1 MNCELGEYKHKNDV
15 ILIKKLSQI
24 LLMRYNFFEN
34 DVNRLLYNYYKM
46 QLQTCLYIILFDLV
60 AISDSVYT
68 ALLPYFSPVATEKGF
83 TETEIGIMLAFYP
96 IGSVVAAP
104 LVSACKSK
112 RRAML
117 IGLVLSTVATLGI
130 GLSKFFDGT
139 LFYVFSSLSRFVIG
153 IVTLY

>member
-1 MNCELGEYKHKNDV
+1 
-15 ILIKKLSQI
+15 
-24 LLMRYNFFEN
+24 
-34 DVNRLLYNYYKM
+34 M

-104 LVSACKSK
+104 LVAMFNSK
-112 RRAML
+112 RRPML
-117 IGLVLSTVATLGI
+117 VGLFLSAIATLGI
-130 GLSKFFDGT
+130 GLSKFCDGS

-153 IVTLY
+153 IVTMH